1 MLSERPSAKGG
12 RFTASLAGTRQD
24 LARSRTQE
32 RGLASPI
39 IQRPNTQGGL
49 FTKLSADA
57 NLGKS
62 TIRAMKVLNLG
73 LHRCRTWSTQSVFGH
88 KTIRLIG

>member
-1 MLSERPSAKGG
+1 MLSEKPNAKGG

-24 LARSRTQE
+24 LARGRTQE
-32 RGLASPI
+32 RGLASPAT
-39 IQRPNTQGGL
+39 QRPNTQGGL
-49 FTKLSADA
+49 FTKPSGDA

-62 TIRAMKVLNLG
+62 TIRAMKVLNSG
-73 LHRCRTWSTQSVFGH
+73 LHRCRTWLTQSVFGH